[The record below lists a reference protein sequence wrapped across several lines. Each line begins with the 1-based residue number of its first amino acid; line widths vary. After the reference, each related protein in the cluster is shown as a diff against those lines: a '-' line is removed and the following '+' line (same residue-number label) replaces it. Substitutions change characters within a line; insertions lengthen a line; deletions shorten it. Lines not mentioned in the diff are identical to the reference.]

1 MTDITETTKCQ
12 TRDRSEQTEQTEKT
26 LVKLTTCN
34 NERGN
39 KENAVKGHY
48 FCDVNAKP
56 HTMMDQVIMFEGLTV
71 LCVFSQSCVL
81 SLQQC

>member
-12 TRDRSEQTEQTEKT
+12 TRDRSEQTEKT

-39 KENAVKGHY
+39 KENAVKGQY

-71 LCVFSQSCVL
+71 
-81 SLQQC
+81 QQC

>member
-39 KENAVKGHY
+39 KENAVKGQY

-71 LCVFSQSCVL
+71 
-81 SLQQC
+81 QQC

>member
-26 LVKLTTCN
+26 LVKLTTCK

-39 KENAVKGHY
+39 KENAVKGQY

-71 LCVFSQSCVL
+71 
-81 SLQQC
+81 QQC

>member
-12 TRDRSEQTEQTEKT
+12 TRDRSEQTEKT

-71 LCVFSQSCVL
+71 
-81 SLQQC
+81 QQC

>member
-71 LCVFSQSCVL
+71 
-81 SLQQC
+81 QQC